1 MDLYVLY
8 SDRLRVLKE
17 GLSITEQQLFT
28 WLRFEASV
36 KAALKIL
43 PHRAEQSR
51 HSLTGYPSLPTALGN
66 EMRKTLVRVETCR
79 ALIESVDALYA
90 VLSDKQRKL
99 ADRLLSPVLN
109 DVLTACSEIHSP
121 NLAA

>member
-1 MDLYVLY
+1 MDLYVIY

-17 GLSITEQQLFT
+17 GLSVTEQQLFT

-36 KAALKIL
+36 KETLKVS
-43 PHRAEQSR
+43 PYRVKRGR
-51 HSLTGYPSLPTALGN
+51 HCLTGYPSLPTALDN

-79 ALIESVDALYA
+79 TLIESVDALYA

-121 NLAA
+121 SLAA

>member
-1 MDLYVLY
+1 MSLNEFYT
-8 SDRLRVLKE
+8 DRLRVLRE
-17 GLSITEQQLFT
+17 GLSIEGKQALT

-36 KAALKIL
+36 KAALKVS
-43 PHRAEQSR
+43 PHRAEQGR
-51 HSLTGYPSLPTALGN
+51 HCLTGYPSLPTALGN

-109 DVLTACSEIHSP
+109 DVLTACSEMHSP

>member
-8 SDRLRVLKE
+8 SDRFRVLKD
-17 GLSITEQQLFT
+17 GLSINEQQLFA

-36 KAALKIL
+36 KAALKVS
-43 PHRAEQSR
+43 PHGAEQG
-51 HSLTGYPSLPTALGN
+51 HHCLAGYPSLPTALGH
-66 EMRKTLVRVETCR
+66 EMRKNLVRVETCR

-90 VLSDKQRKL
+90 LLSDKQRKL

-109 DVLTACSEIHSP
+109 DVLTACSEMQSSS
-121 NLAA
+121 LAA